1 MSSQELKALRN
12 ARNITVREVELESQR
27 IAEAKNDK
35 RFYISNARLTQLEN
49 DPLSDPSVWKLFSLS
64 AIYRVSIT
72 DLMRVYN
79 VDADESDKYI
89 AIATADR
96 TQLLSDIPK
105 AWSGTKPAK

>member
-72 DLMRVYN
+72 DLMRVYIFLVILKKKTTN
-79 VDADESDKYI
+79 QTFRPLDSWSSPIGKVKRSG
-89 AIATADR
+89 
-96 TQLLSDIPK
+96 K
-105 AWSGTKPAK
+105 AV